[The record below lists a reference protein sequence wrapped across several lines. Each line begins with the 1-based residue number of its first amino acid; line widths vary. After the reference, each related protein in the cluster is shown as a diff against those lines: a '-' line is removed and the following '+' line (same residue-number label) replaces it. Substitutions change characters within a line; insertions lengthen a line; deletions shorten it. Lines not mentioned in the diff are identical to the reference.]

1 MNGRSEGVIEP
12 SGSVRRLLS
21 MHRRIA
27 LDSNVLIYLLEDDG
41 VRAETAAAIVD
52 AIAEGDVEGVVAS
65 LGLLESLVGPAR
77 AHDAA
82 RFELAAAAPRDL
94 GLDVVPLDAELA
106 ADAAWIRGGSGV
118 GLPDAIH
125 LATARAAGATALVTN
140 DRRLRSRSHLEV
152 VYLDDLAG
160 DDPAG

>member
-41 VRAETAAAIVD
+41 VRAETAAAI
-52 AIAEGDVEGVVAS
+52 AEGDVEGVVAS

-82 RFELAAAAPRDL
+82 RFELAAAALRDL

-160 DDPAG
+160 DDPAS